1 VSGRGWGWG
10 QDGDLSCV
18 GGRGTAFLIA
28 GTRSGLRPGFEPSLI
43 VLGPPEMP
51 RATTAP
57 YAAAART
64 MTTLLCSP
72 ASLEDSVLGS
82 MLACH
87 HGALRHASGS
97 LLLQPREAYDVPGF
111 EPRFGDSGTPRAST
125 APYTK
130 KSGRCCMAE
139 EGPGFEPRQRRALLR
154 SGRALRSRLRDPAKS
169 LRPPHPPAGEGRWR
183 AGGIPQP
190 PRVSGSED
198 L

>member
-1 VSGRGWGWG
+1 M
-10 QDGDLSCV
+10 CV
-18 GGRGTAFLIA
+18 DGRGTAFLTA

-57 YAAAART
+57 YAAAAAVPARP

-97 LLLQPREAYDVPGF
+97 LLLLLLPQPRG
-111 EPRFGDSGTPRAST
+111 
-125 APYTK
+125 
-130 KSGRCCMAE
+130 
-139 EGPGFEPRQRRALLR
+139 L
-154 SGRALRSRLRDPAKS
+154 
-169 LRPPHPPAGEGRWR
+169 
-183 AGGIPQP
+183 
-190 PRVSGSED
+190 
-198 L
+198 